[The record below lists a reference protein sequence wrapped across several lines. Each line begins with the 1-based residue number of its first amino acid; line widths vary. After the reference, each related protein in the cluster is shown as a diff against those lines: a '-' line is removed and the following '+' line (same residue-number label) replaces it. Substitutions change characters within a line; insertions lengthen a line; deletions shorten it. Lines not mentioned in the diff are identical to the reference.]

1 MDLATLTEIGT
12 GAGGMGGTVLILLA
26 IAKKYGLIS
35 IQKPNSN
42 GQPYN
47 IEKCLALHKVIDEK
61 LNSGESHFKSIDENI
76 SAINTNVAVLL
87 DRSNKQRQTD

>member
-1 MDLATLTEIGT
+1 
-12 GAGGMGGTVLILLA
+12 
-26 IAKKYGLIS
+26 
-35 IQKPNSN
+35 
-42 GQPYN
+42 
-47 IEKCLALHKVIDEK
+47 VIDEK